1 MDSGLKPHGVIISV
15 GSLLIYSIIKFM
27 FYRVD
32 CQIVIDGQL
41 KTKHNTVYDYV

>member
-1 MDSGLKPHGVIISV
+1 MDLGLKPHGVIIFV
-15 GSLLIYSIIKFM
+15 GGLIYSIFKFM
-27 FYRVD
+27 FSRVD